1 MKKHVLIFLA
11 LVVTCLSL
19 NSCWVL
25 AAAGVG
31 AAGGYIARDKG
42 VKIQPPVTN
51 DGGGDGGGQY
61 DGY

>member
-1 MKKHVLIFLA
+1 MKKHVFKFLA

-42 VKIQPPVTN
+42 MKVQPPVTN
-51 DGGGDGGGQY
+51 DGGGSDTGQY

>member
-1 MKKHVLIFLA
+1 MKKHVLMFLA

-42 VKIQPPVTN
+42 MKVQPPVTH
-51 DGGGDGGGQY
+51 DGGGTDAGQY